1 MAASP
6 IPAKKNHSISSVDDD
21 SKYKATSAERAWFAS
36 GCTTVLI
43 SLAKSMLILAAGAP
57 TGPRTWLHLTTAA
70 LLGYLVADLS
80 SGIYH
85 WAIDN
90 YGSAE
95 TPIFG
100 SQIEWFRAHHQYP
113 LDITKFEIA
122 GLVNTLARVVTVAF
136 LPVILLS
143 NDPIFLCFVGAL
155 TFCGLFSLK
164 FHAWTHIPRS
174 KLPPVVA
181 ALQDAGVLLRW
192 SEHRAHH
199 RPSVNSSYCVV
210 CGICDRVLDGCK
222 VLLALEVALFRVMGV
237 KPRSWSE
244 TISEWKP
251 MMTQD
256 ENPVLD

>member
-1 MAASP
+1 MAASLE
-6 IPAKKNHSISSVDDD
+6 KKNQSISSVDDH
-21 SKYKATSAERAWFAS
+21 SQYKATWAQRAWLAS
-36 GCTTVLI
+36 GCTTMLI

-57 TGPRTWLHLTTAA
+57 TGPRTWLHLTMAA
-70 LLGYLVADLS
+70 LLGYLLADLS

-113 LDITKFEIA
+113 SEITKFETACI
-122 GLVNTLARVVTVAF
+122 VNTL
-136 LPVILLS
+136 
-143 NDPIFLCFVGAL
+143 
-155 TFCGLFSLK
+155 
-164 FHAWTHIPRS
+164 FHAWSHIPRR

-192 SEHRAHH
+192 SDHKAHH

-210 CGICDRVLDGCK
+210 SGICDRVLDGCK
-222 VLLALEVALFRVMGV
+222 VLLALEVAIFRVTGV

-244 TISEWKP
+244 TISEWKL

>member
-6 IPAKKNHSISSVDDD
+6 VLEKKNNSISSVDGH
-21 SKYKATSAERAWFAS
+21 SQYAATWAERAWFAS

-57 TGPRTWLHLTTAA
+57 TGPRTWLHLTMAP
-70 LLGYLVADLS
+70 LLGHLLADLT

-100 SQIEWFRAHHQYP
+100 SQIEWFRAHHQYHSE
-113 LDITKFEIA
+113 ITKFEIA
-122 GLVNTLARVVTVAF
+122 GVVNTVARVTTVAI
-136 LPVILLS
+136 LPITQLS
-143 NDPIFLCFVGAL
+143 NDPIFLWFVGA
-155 TFCGLFSLK
+155 FAFFGLFSLK
-164 FHAWTHIPRS
+164 FHAWSHIPRR
-174 KLPPVVA
+174 KLPLVVS

-192 SEHRAHH
+192 SWHKAHH
-199 RPSVNSSYCVV
+199 RQSFNSGYCVV
-210 CGICDRVLDGCK
+210 SGICDRVLDGCK
-222 VLLALEVALFRVMGV
+222 VLLALEVAIFRVMGV

-244 TISEWKP
+244 SISEWKP
-251 MMTQD
+251 MMTQG
-256 ENPVLD
+256 ENPLLN